1 MEGQT
6 NFVLKTLYRTNTE
19 KENNDLVNLVKS
31 GLSNLENEIEKMS
44 EDDIEIEKPDK
55 IVLLEVFL
63 SLMDRINK
71 DKD

>member
-31 GLSNLENEIEKMS
+31 GLSNLENEIEMMS

-55 IVLLEVFL
+55 IVLLEAFL
-63 SLMDRINK
+63 SLMDRMNK

>member
-31 GLSNLENEIEKMS
+31 GLSNLENEIEMMS

-63 SLMDRINK
+63 SLMDRMNK